1 MSGPNANFAFVP
13 WLRRGISAAAGAL
26 TVDRR
31 LEATVGVSFGAGRSA
46 TVVLEIV
53 GPGEVIGLDHRVE
66 SRGPASERVTSPI
79 EPAPSPEADNGD
91 VPLRYQVQTTVPEHW
106 IPFLP
111 VAIDVT
117 RRDVMLERGVLFR
130 SAGEPIVEP
139 TGRILRPTRL
149 AGEAYRLEEEELPRM
164 GLRVLRALHRSRW
177 IDGST
182 HVWCARRTM
191 PGAGE
196 ERSGLRFDVAVEPS

>member
-130 SAGEPIVEP
+130 SAGEPA
-139 TGRILRPTRL
+139 RSARL
-149 AGEAYRLEEEELPRM
+149 ASKPVDRRQHTRM
-164 GLRVLRALHRSRW
+164 VRATNDARCGRGKKWSPIRRRGGAFVRS
-177 IDGST
+177 
-182 HVWCARRTM
+182 
-191 PGAGE
+191 
-196 ERSGLRFDVAVEPS
+196 EP